1 MTAIVLFGKK
11 SCTMKLKKSKSMT
24 HLIFSK
30 LPAPKPDAILALMG
44 KFRADE
50 RSEKIDLGVGVYRD
64 AEGATPVMRS
74 VKAAQEKLVNEETTK
89 TYVGPTGDAEFNAL
103 LSELALGESVP
114 KDRVACMQTPG
125 GSGALRVLFELVN
138 EARPGSTVWVSD
150 PTWANHIPMLLAAG
164 LQYKSYPYFDAE
176 SGNVRFDD
184 MLSALR
190 KCSAG
195 DAILLH
201 ACCHNPTGANL
212 TLEQWQQVAEVL
224 IENELLP
231 FFDMAYQGFGDG
243 FEQDAAGMQLVA
255 SMVPE
260 CVVALSCSKN
270 FAVYRDRVG
279 AAVVVGATAE
289 DAKLAMGQMGTIARR
304 SYSMP
309 PNHGAAVVKGV
320 LQDEQLKADWIDELE
335 SMRLNMLNLR
345 KSLANELRRLSNS
358 DRFDFL
364 AAHRGM
370 FSRLGLT
377 PAQVDWLREERAIY
391 MVGDSRINIAGLPA
405 DKIEHVAAAIID
417 SLAHAD

>member
-1 MTAIVLFGKK
+1 MSNPV
-11 SCTMKLKKSKSMT
+11 
-24 HLIFSK
+24 FSN

-74 VKAAQEKLVNEETTK
+74 VKAAQEKLVSQEASK
-89 TYVGPTGDAEFNAL
+89 TYVGPTGDQEFNAL
-103 LSELALGESVP
+103 LADLALGNSVA
-114 KDRVACMQTPG
+114 KERVASMQTPG

-138 EARPGSTVWVSD
+138 EAKPGATVWVSD
-150 PTWANHIPMLLAAG
+150 PTWANHIPMLNAAG
-164 LQYKSYPYFDAE
+164 LTSKTYPYFDAA
-176 SGNVRFDD
+176 SGTVKFDE
-184 MLSALR
+184 MLAAL
-190 KCSAG
+190 KACPAG
-195 DAILLH
+195 DVVLLH

-212 TLEQWQQVAEVL
+212 TLDQWKQVADVL
-224 IENELLP
+224 IEGDLLP

-243 FEQDAAGMQLVA
+243 FEEDAAGMQLVA

-260 CVVALSCSKN
+260 CVIALSCSKN

-279 AAVVVGATAE
+279 AAVVVGASEE
-289 DAKLAMGQMGTIARR
+289 DAKLAMGQMGSIARR

-320 LQDEQLKADWIDELE
+320 LRDAALKADWIEELE

-345 KSLANELRRLSNS
+345 TALANELRRLSNS

-364 AAHRGM
+364 AKHRGM
-370 FSRLGLT
+370 FSRVGLT
-377 PAQVDWLREERAIY
+377 SAQVDWIREERAIY

-405 DKIEHVAAAIID
+405 DRIEYVASAIID
-417 SLAHAD
+417 SLANAD